1 MPIIDPTVALSTRQ
15 EAFCRHYA
23 VSGNAA
29 DAARQ
34 AGYSERS
41 ARQTG
46 CGLLERPYVVERLRR
61 IRLSWKRTER
71 DEARILL
78 ARSEQAWDA
87 AVASGSA
94 YMMLRVLRFQA
105 EIAGL
110 VKPVGGS
117 RARLWPL
124 AHEDE
129 LGEVGAGEALEAG
142 TEPGPL
148 AEAVRCGRD
157 RARGALERHRARR
170 KAMEGQEGFDGAA
183 HEEAALKLAEA
194 VEERMRLPVSFEPPA
209 PVPANDLPPADD
221 PPEKVYEDYPWAG
234 RDQTG
239 DADWIDDDR
248 ADGAEHDWLYQRRNG
263 YADIYDPWSPEEV
276 EQRRRSRIERE
287 EEALRPRDPDED
299 WDDEHRD
306 DDGTGPA
313 RKKRTKKKKKKGRKR
328 NAGDGPERQDEDW
341 FDSVEFPPGHDIA

>member
-1 MPIIDPTVALSTRQ
+1 MPIIDPTVALATRQ

-46 CGLLERPYVVERLRR
+46 CALLERPYIVERLRR

-71 DEARILL
+71 DEARIML
-78 ARSEQAWDA
+78 ARSEQVWDA

-110 VKPVGGS
+110 VGSAGGN

-129 LGEVGAGEALEAG
+129 LGEVGAGEALEVG

-157 RARGALERHRARR
+157 RARGALERHRGRR
-170 KAMEGQEGFDGAA
+170 EALEGQEGFDGAA
-183 HEEAALKLAEA
+183 HEEAALRLAEA
-194 VEERMRLPVSFEPPA
+194 VEERMRLPVTFA
-209 PVPANDLPPADD
+209 PLPEPANDLPPPTTRPSRSTRTTRGPGA
-221 PPEKVYEDYPWAG
+221 
-234 RDQTG
+234 TG
-239 DADWIDDDR
+239 PAIR
-248 ADGAEHDWLYQRRNG
+248 TGSTTTGPTGPNMTGSTSAATTTPTSTTPGL
-263 YADIYDPWSPEEV
+263 
-276 EQRRRSRIERE
+276 RRRSSSAGRAASNGKKKPSGSATRTGT
-287 EEALRPRDPDED
+287 RTTGTMTMSTGTTTRTG
-299 WDDEHRD
+299 RT
-306 DDGTGPA
+306 GTGSTASNSRPA
-313 RKKRTKKKKKKGRKR
+313 MT
-328 NAGDGPERQDEDW
+328 
-341 FDSVEFPPGHDIA
+341 SHDNS

>member
-1 MPIIDPTVALSTRQ
+1 MPIIDPAVALSTRQ

-34 AGYSERS
+34 AGYSGRS

-46 CGLLERPYVVERLRR
+46 CALLERPYIVERLRR

-78 ARSEQAWDA
+78 ARLEQAWDA

-94 YMMLRVLRFQA
+94 YTMLRVLRFQA

-110 VKPVGGS
+110 VGPAGAN

-124 AHEDE
+124 PHEDE
-129 LGEVGAGEALEAG
+129 FGEIEAGEAQEAG

-148 AEAVRCGRD
+148 AEAVRSGLD
-157 RARGALERHRARR
+157 RAERALARHRACRE
-170 KAMEGQEGFDGAA
+170 AMETQEGFDGAA
-183 HEEAALKLAEA
+183 HDEAARRLAGA
-194 VEERMRLPVSFEPPA
+194 VEERTRLPVRFETPEPP
-209 PVPANDLPPADD
+209 PDDDRPPADD
-221 PPEKVYEDYPWAG
+221 PPEETYEDCPWAG
-234 RDQTG
+234 GEGSG
-239 DADWIDDDR
+239 DEDRIDGDR

-263 YADIYDPWSPEEV
+263 YAEIYDPWAPEEV
-276 EQRRRSRIERE
+276 GQRTRNRLERE
-287 EEALRPRDPDED
+287 EWGGGED
-299 WDDEHRD
+299 GDRS
-306 DDGTGPA
+306 GPA
-313 RKKRTKKKKKKGRKR
+313 TKKKKKKRTRKT
-328 NAGDGPERQDEDW
+328 GPEGAGSAPD
-341 FDSVEFPPGHDIA
+341 HDRT

>member
-1 MPIIDPTVALSTRQ
+1 MPIIDPAIALSTRQ

-46 CGLLERPYVVERLRR
+46 CALLERPWIVERLRR
-61 IRLSWKRTER
+61 IRLSWKRTGR

-78 ARSEQAWDA
+78 ARLEQAWDA

-94 YMMLRVLRFQA
+94 HTMLRVLRFQA

-110 VKPVGGS
+110 TGPAGQNS

-124 AHEDE
+124 PHEDE
-129 LGEVGAGEALEAG
+129 FGEIEAGEAQEAG

-148 AEAVRCGRD
+148 AEAVRNGLD
-157 RARGALERHRARR
+157 RAERALDRHRESREE
-170 KAMEGQEGFDGAA
+170 METQEGFDGAA
-183 HEEAALKLAEA
+183 HDEVARRLARA
-194 VEERMRLPVSFEPPA
+194 VEERTRLPVSFETPA
-209 PVPANDLPPADD
+209 PAPDGLPRGDD
-221 PPEKVYEDYPWAG
+221 PPGHEG
-234 RDQTG
+234 R
-239 DADWIDDDR
+239 IDDNR

-263 YADIYDPWSPEEV
+263 YAEIYDPWSPEEV
-276 EQRRRSRIERE
+276 EERRRDRIDWQERRCGGD
-287 EEALRPRDPDED
+287 LFDPGDED
-299 WDDEHRD
+299 W
-306 DDGTGPA
+306 TGNE
-313 RKKRTKKKKKKGRKR
+313 GW
-328 NAGDGPERQDEDW
+328 AGEE
-341 FDSVEFPPGHDIA
+341 EFTPDHDKT

>member
-1 MPIIDPTVALSTRQ
+1 MPLIDPAIALSTRQ

-46 CGLLERPYVVERLRR
+46 CGLLERPYIVERLRR
-61 IRLSWKRTER
+61 IRLSWKRTGR

-78 ARSEQAWDA
+78 VRLEQAWDA

-94 YMMLRVLRFQA
+94 CMMLRVLRFQA

-110 VKPVGGS
+110 VGPAGRNS

-124 AHEDE
+124 PHEDE
-129 LGEVGAGEALEAG
+129 FGEIEAGEAQEAG

-148 AEAVRCGRD
+148 AEAVRSGLD
-157 RARGALERHRARR
+157 RARCALARHRESREALEA
-170 KAMEGQEGFDGAA
+170 QEGFDGAA
-183 HEEAALKLAEA
+183 HEEVARRLAGA
-194 VEERMRLPVSFEPPA
+194 VEERMRLPVSFETPEPA
-209 PVPANDLPPADD
+209 PDGLPLADD
-221 PPEKVYEDYPWAG
+221 PPKETYEDDPWRGDDPPGDEG
-234 RDQTG
+234 R
-239 DADWIDDDR
+239 IDDNR

-263 YADIYDPWSPEEV
+263 YAEIYDPWSPEEV
-276 EQRRRSRIERE
+276 EERRRDRIDWQKRRCGNDPFDPGGEDWTGDEGRAGE
-287 EEALRPRDPDED
+287 EEITPDHD
-299 WDDEHRD
+299 
-306 DDGTGPA
+306 
-313 RKKRTKKKKKKGRKR
+313 RT
-328 NAGDGPERQDEDW
+328 
-341 FDSVEFPPGHDIA
+341 

>member
-1 MPIIDPTVALSTRQ
+1 MPLIDPAIALSTRQ

-46 CGLLERPYVVERLRR
+46 CGLLERPWIVERLRR

-78 ARSEQAWDA
+78 ARLEQAWDA

-94 YMMLRVLRFQA
+94 HTMLRVLRFQA

-110 VKPVGGS
+110 VGPAGAN

-124 AHEDE
+124 PHEDE
-129 LGEVGAGEALEAG
+129 FGEIEAGEAQEAG

-148 AEAVRCGRD
+148 AEAVRSGLD
-157 RARGALERHRARR
+157 RARCALARHCESREELEA
-170 KAMEGQEGFDGAA
+170 QEGFDGAA
-183 HEEAALKLAEA
+183 HDEVARRLAGA
-194 VEERMRLPVSFEPPA
+194 VEERRQDRLDWQERRCRNDSF
-209 PVPANDLPPADD
+209 D
-221 PPEKVYEDYPWAG
+221 ED
-234 RDQTG
+234 
-239 DADWIDDDR
+239 
-248 ADGAEHDWLYQRRNG
+248 
-263 YADIYDPWSPEEV
+263 
-276 EQRRRSRIERE
+276 
-287 EEALRPRDPDED
+287 DED
-299 WDDEHRD
+299 W
-306 DDGTGPA
+306 
-313 RKKRTKKKKKKGRKR
+313 
-328 NAGDGPERQDEDW
+328 AGGE
-341 FDSVEFPPGHDIA
+341 EFTPDHNKT